1 MVGPLM
7 QERRGII
14 DTLHRA
20 FLWPNQMVKERN
32 KHTLESKTAIAK
44 IDILVQP
51 RRYLLMPMST
61 TSRTA
66 AGRLHKMRLGVG

>member
-14 DTLHRA
+14 DTLHKA

-32 KHTLESKTAIAK
+32 KHTHESKTAIAK
-44 IDILVQP
+44 TGIPVQIP
-51 RRYLLMPMST
+51 
-61 TSRTA
+61 A
-66 AGRLHKMRLGVG
+66 MRLMAYS